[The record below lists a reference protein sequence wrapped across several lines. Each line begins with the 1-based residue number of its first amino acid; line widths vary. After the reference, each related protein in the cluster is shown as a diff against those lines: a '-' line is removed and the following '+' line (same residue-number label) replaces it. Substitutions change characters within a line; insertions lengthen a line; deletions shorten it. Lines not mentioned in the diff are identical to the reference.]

1 MPTYS
6 CLLII
11 SIFLDCYLWA
21 CLGFLHVNL
30 HWFYAFLQR
39 NNMKAPLVS
48 NHRRYYLRR
57 SDEIVQVCQLEGPT
71 KPRHCAKKYE
81 DVTKQKPQFPQGITS
96 KFFQDQLTRINSG
109 ERLCLF
115 PKTRLDYALPR
126 LTPKHMPSGPRRA
139 FHCNVV
145 EKWQDHGNVLRSTAS
160 RQQVS

>member
-1 MPTYS
+1 MIGCNAYLQLSPHNIHLLGLLSSNLSWISSRQSSLVLCIPTKKY
-6 CLLII
+6 
-11 SIFLDCYLWA
+11 
-21 CLGFLHVNL
+21 
-30 HWFYAFLQR
+30 
-39 NNMKAPLVS
+39 MKAPLVS

-145 EKWQDHGNVLRSTAS
+145 EK
-160 RQQVS
+160 